1 MCQTTRRTMR
11 LIFVAERIIL
21 SIHPSFRA
29 RTCVR
34 FIHMEFLKGQ
44 PRYDAPVRPCRIA
57 WERIRNDD
65 PLPSFPARPNEEHPS
80 IVHITRTKCFCLLLI
95 PPGVLSSSCPFPLTK
110 CSSRQID
117 PIYLSR
123 HDNTT
128 IFPLSVR

>member
-11 LIFVAERIIL
+11 LVFVAERIIL
-21 SIHPSFRA
+21 SIHPSS
-29 RTCVR
+29 TNVR
-34 FIHMEFLKGQ
+34 KIHPYGIFKRSAME
-44 PRYDAPVRPCRIA
+44 RYDAPVRPCRIA

-95 PPGVLSSSCPFPLTK
+95 PPGVLSSSCPFSLTK